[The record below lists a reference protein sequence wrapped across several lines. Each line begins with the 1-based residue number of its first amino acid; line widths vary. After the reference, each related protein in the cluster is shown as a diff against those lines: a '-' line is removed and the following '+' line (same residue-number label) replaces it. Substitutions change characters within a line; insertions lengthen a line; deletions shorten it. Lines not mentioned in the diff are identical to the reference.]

1 MDEILIVRAKYL
13 LVIKAR
19 FYKSCLVE
27 MLNKH
32 YHIPGDNSAE
42 IVYFMSSFT
51 KKKINKK

>member
-51 KKKINKK
+51 KKKK